1 MCIHMRISKLDMCI
15 AHVTACRA
23 QHPADQ
29 AEQGGVQYVAAVAPT
44 DDLDDLNW
52 LLESSQIDPKYAESA
67 LRPGMYLLSCSKYV
81 LFLGKNLWH
90 PAIYRRP

>member
-1 MCIHMRISKLDMCI
+1 MRI

-23 QHPADQ
+23 QHPAGQ
-29 AEQGGVQYVAAVAPT
+29 AEQGGVQHVAAVAPT

-81 LFLGKNLWH
+81 FCFLSGSNVSRFRYEKAWCQRL
-90 PAIYRRP
+90 